1 MEQTPH
7 RRGGLWAAFTRLLN
21 TLGDVAD
28 NRVELFVVEWQ
39 EERRRLLDMLVL
51 LLAGAVFSLMAL
63 LTITLAILAAF
74 WDTHRALV
82 LALVIAAYLGAATA
96 AFWVLCCRLRQWQAF
111 SATVEQFKKDRACF
125 KNQN

>member
-1 MEQTPH
+1 M
-7 RRGGLWAAFTRLLN
+7 RMLN
-21 TLGDVAD
+21 TLGDVAG

-51 LLAGAVFSLMAL
+51 LLAGAVCASMAL
-63 LTITLAILAAF
+63 FTITLAIVAAF

-82 LALVIAAYLGAATA
+82 LALLILAYLGAAA
-96 AFWVLCCRLRQWQAF
+96 AVFWVLRCRLRRWQAF
-111 SATVEQFKKDRACF
+111 SATIEQFKKDRACF